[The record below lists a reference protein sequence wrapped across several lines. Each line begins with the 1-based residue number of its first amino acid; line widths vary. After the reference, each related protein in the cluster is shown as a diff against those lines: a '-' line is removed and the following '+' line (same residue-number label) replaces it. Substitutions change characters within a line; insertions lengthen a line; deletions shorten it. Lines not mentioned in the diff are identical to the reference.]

1 MKKPIFAILL
11 DTVLVILAYY
21 LSFVLRLGRFVFVE
35 YSIFLKTLPF
45 VILAKGI
52 IFYFYK
58 IHRGIW
64 KYASVND
71 LWAIIKAAGL
81 STLVI
86 IGFVFIL
93 FRAEGYPRSVP
104 IIDWLLTII
113 FIGGLRFVARTKKE
127 GSVRS
132 PYRTMRGGK
141 RLLIVGAGNAGVMLF
156 KEIKENPGLGYNLV
170 GFIDDS
176 KENKGMHLQG
186 VPILGNQKDI
196 PRIVRDKKVVQI
208 ILAIPSASGKEMRS
222 IVKYCEYAK
231 VKFKTLPALG
241 NIINGTVSM
250 SQTRNV
256 NMSDLLRRVPA
267 KLDTRLIASH
277 LSGKR
282 VMVTGAGGSI
292 GRELCFQI
300 AKYNPDTLILF
311 ERAETA
317 LFFTELDIKREFPH
331 LKISTLLA
339 DMRDFSRCEQI
350 IKEQRPEII
359 YHAAAY
365 KHVPML
371 EINSVEGIK
380 NNVFG
385 TQNLADL
392 AYKYGIEEFVMVST
406 DKAVNPKNLMGLS
419 KRINEIYVQTLSKR
433 MKNEELRMKNSQFK
447 ILNSK
452 FPIQNSQLTKFITVR
467 FGNVLGTSG
476 SVVPVFKKQIEDGG
490 PITITHKQA
499 KRYFMTMGEAGQLI
513 ITAGAMG
520 KGGEI
525 FILQMGEQVKITDLA
540 QDMIA
545 LSGYRPEDIKIVF
558 TGLRPGEKL
567 SEQLVEETETAKP
580 TTDDKILVVESNN
593 YASYQKINDKLTE
606 LKDYL
611 TNGNTE
617 NITAKCKEIINS

>member
-1 MKKPIFAILL
+1 MKKPIFGALL
-11 DTVLVILAYY
+11 DTVLVVLAYY

-35 YSIFLKTLPF
+35 YSTLFLKTLPF

-127 GSVRS
+127 GSAS

-196 PRIVRDKKVVQI
+196 PRIVRDLKVVQI

-241 NIINGTVSM
+241 NIINPLANGQVSM

-256 NMSDLLRRVPA
+256 NMSDLLRRIPA

-419 KRINEIYVQTLSKR
+419 KRINEIYVQTLSRKQ
-433 MKNEELRMKNSQFK
+433 KTEVCS
-447 ILNSK
+447 
-452 FPIQNSQLTKFITVR
+452 LTSGICSFITVR

-476 SVVPVFKKQIEDGG
+476 SVIPVFKKQIEDGG

-545 LSGYRPEDIKIVF
+545 LSGYQTEDIKIVF

-617 NITAKCKEIINS
+617 NITTKCKEIIES